1 MFLGIGNPMIES
13 ARVDQGLDLFLT
25 YSSTYHVDRSS
36 DWSVAIDLET
46 LIIDLRFKKV
56 IDDKLELSLDVPLI
70 SHNDGFMDGFLDWYH
85 NSFGFDDYG
94 RSYRRNDDFL
104 LKIGHNGDLVVE
116 GKPGELAFGDVRIGG
131 KEILYAKDPVI
142 SLNGFVDIP
151 TGDADRGYG
160 NGSYDW
166 GLSLLIDK
174 TMGESLLI
182 YINVGY
188 VVTDTYDAKECIDMK
203 DFMFGGLGAEWMYSP
218 NVSLYAQLYVQGSSY
233 EDIGVREIDD
243 SVSILSFGGKY
254 RLRKNLTLEF
264 SFSEDP
270 NTAGAPDF
278 MAVFGTSYRY

>member
-13 ARVDQGLDLFLT
+13 ARVDQSFDMFLT

-36 DWSVAIDLET
+36 DWSVGIDLET
-46 LIIDLRFKKV
+46 LIIDMRFKKV
-56 IDDKLELSLDVPLI
+56 IDDKLELSLEVPVI
-70 SHNDGFMDGFLDWYH
+70 SHNAGFMDGFLEWYH
-85 NSFGFDDYG
+85 DSFGFDDYG
-94 RSYRRNDDFL
+94 RSDRRNDDFL
-104 LKIGHNGDLVVE
+104 FKIRHNGNPVVE
-116 GKPGELAFGDVRIGG
+116 GEPGELAFGDVRIGG
-131 KEILYAKDPVI
+131 KGILYANDPII
-142 SLNGFVDIP
+142 SLNGFIDIP

-166 GLSLLIDK
+166 GFSLLIDK
-174 TMGESLLI
+174 TLGESFMV
-182 YINVGY
+182 YTNVGY
-188 VVTDTYDAKECIDMK
+188 VVTDTYDAKEDIDMK

-218 NVSLYAQLYVQGSSY
+218 NVSLYAQLYVQGSAY

-254 RLRKNLTLEF
+254 RMRKNLTLEF

-278 MAVFGTSYRY
+278 MVGFGTSYKY